1 MNTASSISIFWQLYT
16 FCPLHITTVD
26 LKSNNHHVTKVQT
39 FSWKVSEINQLMQCF
54 CKTLLINAESLLF
67 SVVVVVVKLENLCF
81 PTLWTQLDLQLW
93 LSGRLLGATRKNWTT
108 VLFVCKMKNKKQ
120 IQHADLEIAIGRRR
134 WWRGNYTK
142 PSELTISYAFFF
154 LKLVLYAS
162 LQKLYS
168 PQICVLTCAS

>member
-67 SVVVVVVKLENLCF
+67 SVVVVVVVKLENLCF

-93 LSGRLLGATRKNWTT
+93 LSGSDAGFW
-108 VLFVCKMKNKKQ
+108 VPP
-120 IQHADLEIAIGRRR
+120 E
-134 WWRGNYTK
+134 
-142 PSELTISYAFFF
+142 
-154 LKLVLYAS
+154 KLDDS
-162 LQKLYS
+162 F
-168 PQICVLTCAS
+168 ICVQNEKQKTNSACRFRDCHRQKKMMKRELYKAQWTDYFLCIFF

>member
-67 SVVVVVVKLENLCF
+67 SVVVVVVKLENRCF

-93 LSGRLLGATRKNWTT
+93 LSGSDAGFWVPPEKIGRQFYLCAKWKT
-108 VLFVCKMKNKKQ
+108 KKQ

-154 LKLVLYAS
+154 FLN
-162 LQKLYS
+162 
-168 PQICVLTCAS
+168 